1 MLQRLREDIDSV
13 LGSGPGSQKITY
25 KTLKEMKYLTCV
37 IKEGKFTLLAGLLVF
52 QCILSIR
59 MLTVVGK

>member
-25 KTLKEMKYLTCV
+25 KTSKEMKYLTCV
-37 IKEGKFTLLAGLLVF
+37 IKEGKFYAPHRTIGISEYLE
-52 QCILSIR
+52 
-59 MLTVVGK
+59 